1 MLKNSFNTTKI
12 YLMITVTSKFDR
24 LGPGLVRLYFCQPK
38 LCLLQS
44 DVVGDKENIYV

>member
-1 MLKNSFNTTKI
+1 
-12 YLMITVTSKFDR
+12 MITVTSKFDR
-24 LGPGLVRLYFCQPK
+24 LAPRFVGLYFCQPK